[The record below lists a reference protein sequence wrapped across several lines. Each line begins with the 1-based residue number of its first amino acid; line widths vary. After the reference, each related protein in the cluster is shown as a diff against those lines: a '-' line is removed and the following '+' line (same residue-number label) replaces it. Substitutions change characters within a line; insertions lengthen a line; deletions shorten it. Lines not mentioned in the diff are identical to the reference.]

1 MHSFHYTE
9 LGSAFD
15 MFKAAELTE
24 RGEMR
29 KKYFRHALDETR
41 HSHLFKKRVVE
52 MGGAS
57 GAAGLHGGGTSNMHD
72 VVEGQTLFER
82 LGELEFL
89 AFVYIAEAE
98 AVEQFKVYQDYRL
111 MDDKTEAMME
121 DILQD
126 EYFHVSYSRA
136 ALEQYRKNGRE
147 EEVKKAMKRV
157 KRRRLGERWLIFANT
172 IGDTVTFVMLTVL
185 YTLLVGPGRLIA
197 RLEKGGWT
205 QPRPDSRQLQQV
217 ARSQG

>member
-1 MHSFHYTE
+1 MHSFHFTE

-15 MFKAAELTE
+15 MFKATELTK
-24 RGEMR
+24 RGELR
-29 KKYFRHALDETR
+29 KKYFRHALDEAR
-41 HSHLFKKRVVE
+41 HSHLFMKRVME

-57 GAAGLHGGGTSNMHD
+57 GVAGLHGGGTTNMHD

-98 AVEQFKVYQDYRL
+98 AVEQFKVYQDHRL
-111 MDDKTEAMME
+111 MDDRTEAMME
-121 DILQD
+121 GILQD

-136 ALEQYRKNGRE
+136 ALDQYRESGRE
-147 EEVKKAMKRV
+147 EEVKKAMRRV

-172 IGDTVTFVMLTVL
+172 IGDTVTFVMLTLL
-185 YTLLVGPGRLIA
+185 YTIFLGPGRLIA

-205 QPRPDSRQLQQV
+205 QPRADPRQLQQV